1 MSVIGEAG
9 FVLYQKEL
17 VFLAALTGADE
28 LYGIEDNSSQMGDEE
43 IAEEWEK
50 AREQLETKKY
60 IEVDFDN
67 SVTVDNDLYAMIVA
81 CCSPKVFIRNV
92 RIEEDSIHMRNIYI
106 TENIAVELDQD
117 RLSKNKWIL
126 TPLVSIEKVAANLVE
141 CFVTEKAYEGE
152 SISIDVN
159 ISDFEK
165 INEFLGSDKISEAID
180 LLKNL
185 GCNEEASED
194 FIGSLRDKTFCSSLL
209 IMLIDYDDMSDV
221 ISYTYYGGLKYLWKV
236 DVSNLGRE
244 DGQDKITLGT
254 VDSEA
259 ALKELEKMV
268 FSLKNLYS
276 SAAKGDEQHG

>member
-28 LYGIEDNSSQMGDEE
+28 LYGIDDNSFQMDENE

-67 SVTVDNDLYAMIVA
+67 SITVDNDLFELIVA
-81 CCSPKVFIRNV
+81 CCNPKVFIRNV

-141 CFVTEKAYEGE
+141 CFVTEKTYEGDGT
-152 SISIDVN
+152 SIDIN
-159 ISDFEK
+159 ISEFEK
-165 INEFLGSDKISEAID
+165 INEFLQKEEISEAVD

-185 GCNEEASED
+185 DCNEEDSED
-194 FIGSLRDKTFCSSLL
+194 FIGSLRDKSFCSSLL
-209 IMLIDYDDMSDV
+209 IMLIDYDGMSDV
-221 ISYTYYGGLKYLWKV
+221 ISYSYYGGLKHLWRV

-244 DGQDKITLGT
+244 DGQDKVSLCKVGSGT
-254 VDSEA
+254 
-259 ALKELEKMV
+259 ALKEIEKMIL
-268 FSLKNLYS
+268 SLKNLYS
-276 SAAKGDEQHG
+276 SARKGDEQHG